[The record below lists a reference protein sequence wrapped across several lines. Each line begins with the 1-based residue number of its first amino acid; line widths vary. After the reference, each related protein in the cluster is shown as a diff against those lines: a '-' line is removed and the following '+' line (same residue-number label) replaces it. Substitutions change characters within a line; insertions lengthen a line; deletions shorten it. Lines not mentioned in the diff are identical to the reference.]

1 MGLLPLSHHS
11 ANRTSSATS
20 RDQETVH
27 KIIVRENST
36 YDENGDRLPDKP
48 NPIKLAALGKIKI
61 TNNSHRSNT
70 TPFNKE

>member
-1 MGLLPLSHHS
+1 
-11 ANRTSSATS
+11 
-20 RDQETVH
+20 
-27 KIIVRENST
+27 VRENST